1 MSAFDLNRQATRPR
15 SHSSTGIVVVDLDDS
30 DVEDSPDDEPQLT
43 VNSALL
49 NRIKGEREPLFAQ
62 PKDSSSS
69 MALVLFKPLP
79 IPDAGKDTPE
89 SDSDTEESRQFNG
102 APVDLDVDCV
112 DSVDTESSPM
122 DVDDAM
128 DIE

>member
-1 MSAFDLNRQATRPR
+1 MLSNGQTNSLAPLTLV
-15 SHSSTGIVVVDLDDS
+15 TGIVVVDLDDS
-30 DVEDSPDDEPQLT
+30 DVEDSPEDEPQLT

-62 PKDSSSS
+62 PKDPSSS

-89 SDSDTEESRQFNG
+89 NDSDAEESRE
-102 APVDLDVDCV
+102 APVCLDVDCV
-112 DSVDTESSPM
+112 DSVDTEGSPM
-122 DVDDAM
+122 DIDDPM